1 MYYVLKYQG
10 CQNLMPNDV
19 LAIKYIL
26 KSKEALKLLL
36 NIRIILSCNKVQ
48 LLQKQQ
54 FVNYFVKHLREAK

>member
-36 NIRIILSCNKVQ
+36 NIQIILSCNKVQ

>member
-19 LAIKYIL
+19 LVIKYIL

>member
-1 MYYVLKYQG
+1 MYYVLKYHG

-19 LAIKYIL
+19 LTIKYIL

>member
-26 KSKEALKLLL
+26 KSKEALELLL

>member
-1 MYYVLKYQG
+1 MSKSHAKRRVD
-10 CQNLMPNDV
+10 N
-19 LAIKYIL
+19 KYIL